1 MLSPSQLRILPIDQQ
16 KEYVWQYG
24 KFVDSKSEGET
35 TINMY
40 WMGNYYAEL
49 IYNTIS
55 NQVEN
60 IVLKEAFHDD

>member
-1 MLSPSQLRILPIDQQ
+1 MCG
-16 KEYVWQYG
+16 QYG
-24 KFVDSKSEGET
+24 KFIDSKSEGET

-60 IVLKEAFHDD
+60 IVLKEHSMMINYITQ